1 MSKTNMTSWA
11 DHCSSSSE
19 DEEEAI
25 KLVEEK
31 EECNDN
37 DVNIVKEGEDEEK
50 EIIAS
55 SKSTEGIPATYR
67 AFIRHLSP
75 TVQDKE
81 LVMELEQLAQDH
93 FRSTIKCTYIK
104 LMRPKA
110 AHQYQQQQSNNNF
123 NYLNGY
129 IHVETSEQ
137 VRTKE

>member
-19 DEEEAI
+19 DEEQAI

-31 EECNDN
+31 EECNEN
-37 DVNIVKEGEDEEK
+37 NNNIVREEDDEEK
-50 EIIAS
+50 GITAS
-55 SKSTEGIPATYR
+55 SKSAEGTPAAYR

-75 TVQDKE
+75 TIQDKE
-81 LVMELEQLAQDH
+81 LVMELEKLAQDH
-93 FRSTIKCTYIK
+93 FRSMIKCTYIK

-110 AHQYQQQQSNNNF
+110 AHQYQQQQSSNNF

-137 VRTKE
+137 VCTNE